1 MTSLRNVLFKAHE
14 AYQKKDF
21 KIAITL
27 AESVVQNH
35 PNDADAR
42 NLLAAAYAS
51 QGRIN
56 DALHAYEKLIEL
68 KPDHAEGFNNMGV
81 ALGQKG
87 LLREAEDAHRKALL
101 INPEYPEALFNLG
114 VVLKQQNRLE
124 EAAKAYSR
132 ALSMKPNYPDASNN
146 LGIVNLELNKTEE
159 ALNNI
164 TRVLTLKSEV
174 AFRGYINL
182 GNILKTQGKL
192 DEAISAYE
200 EAIFLEPEYAP
211 GHYSLGVALKEQGK
225 LPEATEAFSKAISLG
240 PDHYIQSI
248 KLHLQAQMCD
258 WSDFEHDKTQ
268 LTELGVSHEFIT
280 PFSVLSLEDS
290 AERHRLRSEVF
301 TRARY
306 NHQPISEI
314 PKPDKKP
321 NRIRIGYFSSDF
333 KEHPVAF
340 LIAGMLEKHNRDQF
354 EVFGYSIKKTKDGPF
369 KQRLMKAFDVF
380 DDVSSMSDKDVA
392 LLARQDQIDIAIDL
406 NGHTED
412 ARTAIFAHRAAPLQ
426 ISYLGYPGT
435 MGADFID
442 YIIADHM
449 LIPTEHQRFFS
460 EKVIYLPNHYQAQDD
475 ISPIAKNAPSRSQLG
490 LPEEGFVFCGINNTY
505 KITPSEFNVWMRLLQ
520 AQKGSVLW
528 LLESNEWAGVN
539 LKKEAAARGI
549 DPNRLVFAKRT
560 AHDTYLA
567 QLKHADL
574 FLDTFNYNAG
584 ATASNALWAG
594 LPVLTKCGESYTA
607 RMASSLLTSIGLPEL
622 ITTSEAEYEA
632 RALELANNPEQLKGL
647 KHKLATHRET
657 HPLFDTAL
665 FTKHIEDGY
674 QQAYQNYFDD
684 KKPENIFVSAGN
696 EADLSRPSNIQA
708 TRPKTQIQE
717 AYMDVTDLDVPES
730 GLDQALIDQLLH
742 LHTAGKYQSAIDRA
756 QSLLELYPNSYEL
769 WQILA
774 YSSLKIQKLDQ
785 AIIAYKMAAT
795 LNPGNAS

>member
-1 MTSLRNVLFKAHE
+1 MDVTDLDVPESGLDQALIDQLLHLHTAGKYQSAIDRAQSLLE
-14 AYQKKDF
+14 LY
-21 KIAITL
+21 
-27 AESVVQNH
+27 
-35 PNDADAR
+35 PN
-42 NLLAAAYAS
+42 S
-51 QGRIN
+51 
-56 DALHAYEKLIEL
+56 YELWQIL
-68 KPDHAEGFNNMGV
+68 
-81 ALGQKG
+81 
-87 LLREAEDAHRKALL
+87 
-101 INPEYPEALFNLG
+101 
-114 VVLKQQNRLE
+114 
-124 EAAKAYSR
+124 AYSSLKIQR
-132 ALSMKPNYPDASNN
+132 LDQAIIAYKM
-146 LGIVNLELNKTEE
+146 VVTLNPGN
-159 ALNNI
+159 AVDLN
-164 TRVLTLKSEV
+164 
-174 AFRGYINL
+174 
-182 GNILKTQGKL
+182 
-192 DEAISAYE
+192 
-200 EAIFLEPEYAP
+200 
-211 GHYSLGVALKEQGK
+211 SLGVAFKEKGDINNAIRSYLAAIDIDPEYANASYNLALVLTEKNEITKSISWYEKAIKLGLNSEDQVMCQLFLATAYAAQSRHRDAITIINKALSTNPGHKLLSINKSAYLRLLGQPLEATNTLKE
-225 LPEATEAFSKAISLG
+225 LLSSIG
-240 PDHYIQSI
+240 PDHYIQSM

-258 WSDFEHDKTQ
+258 WSDFEHDKAP
-268 LTELGVSHEFIT
+268 LTELGISHEFIT

-369 KQRLMKAFDVF
+369 KQRLIKAFDVF

-406 NGHTED
+406 NGHTQD

-490 LPEEGFVFCGINNTY
+490 LPEEGFVFCGINNAY

-684 KKPENIFVSAGN
+684 KKPENIFVSAKSK
-696 EADLSRPSNIQA
+696 ACS
-708 TRPKTQIQE
+708 
-717 AYMDVTDLDVPES
+717 
-730 GLDQALIDQLLH
+730 
-742 LHTAGKYQSAIDRA
+742 
-756 QSLLELYPNSYEL
+756 
-769 WQILA
+769 
-774 YSSLKIQKLDQ
+774 
-785 AIIAYKMAAT
+785 
-795 LNPGNAS
+795 NPG

>member
-1 MTSLRNVLFKAHE
+1 M
-14 AYQKKDF
+14 
-21 KIAITL
+21 
-27 AESVVQNH
+27 
-35 PNDADAR
+35 
-42 NLLAAAYAS
+42 
-51 QGRIN
+51 
-56 DALHAYEKLIEL
+56 
-68 KPDHAEGFNNMGV
+68 
-81 ALGQKG
+81 
-87 LLREAEDAHRKALL
+87 
-101 INPEYPEALFNLG
+101 
-114 VVLKQQNRLE
+114 
-124 EAAKAYSR
+124 
-132 ALSMKPNYPDASNN
+132 
-146 LGIVNLELNKTEE
+146 
-159 ALNNI
+159 
-164 TRVLTLKSEV
+164 
-174 AFRGYINL
+174 
-182 GNILKTQGKL
+182 
-192 DEAISAYE
+192 
-200 EAIFLEPEYAP
+200 
-211 GHYSLGVALKEQGK
+211 
-225 LPEATEAFSKAISLG
+225 
-240 PDHYIQSI
+240 

-258 WSDFEHDKTQ
+258 WSDFEHDKVP
-268 LTELGVSHEFIT
+268 LTELGVSQEFIA
-280 PFSVLSLEDS
+280 PFTALSLEDS

-301 TRARY
+301 SRARY
-306 NHQPISEI
+306 NHHQPISEI

-412 ARTAIFAHRAAPLQ
+412 SRTAIFAHRAAPLQ

-684 KKPENIFVSAGN
+684 KKPENIFVSAKSKACSN
-696 EADLSRPSNIQA
+696 PS
-708 TRPKTQIQE
+708 
-717 AYMDVTDLDVPES
+717 
-730 GLDQALIDQLLH
+730 
-742 LHTAGKYQSAIDRA
+742 
-756 QSLLELYPNSYEL
+756 
-769 WQILA
+769 
-774 YSSLKIQKLDQ
+774 
-785 AIIAYKMAAT
+785 
-795 LNPGNAS
+795 

>member
-1 MTSLRNVLFKAHE
+1 MDVTDLDVPESGLDQALIDQLLHLHE
-14 AYQKKDF
+14 AGKYQS
-21 KIAITL
+21 AIDRAQSL
-27 AESVVQNH
+27 LELY
-35 PNDADAR
+35 PN
-42 NLLAAAYAS
+42 S
-51 QGRIN
+51 
-56 DALHAYEKLIEL
+56 YELWQIL
-68 KPDHAEGFNNMGV
+68 
-81 ALGQKG
+81 
-87 LLREAEDAHRKALL
+87 
-101 INPEYPEALFNLG
+101 
-114 VVLKQQNRLE
+114 
-124 EAAKAYSR
+124 AYSSLKIQR
-132 ALSMKPNYPDASNN
+132 LDQAIIAYKM
-146 LGIVNLELNKTEE
+146 VVTLNPGN
-159 ALNNI
+159 AVDLN
-164 TRVLTLKSEV
+164 
-174 AFRGYINL
+174 
-182 GNILKTQGKL
+182 
-192 DEAISAYE
+192 
-200 EAIFLEPEYAP
+200 
-211 GHYSLGVALKEQGK
+211 SLGVAFKEKGDINNAIRSYLAAIDIDPEYANASYNLALVLTEKNEITKSISWYEKAIKLGLNSEDQVQCQLNLASAYAAQSRHRDAITVINKALSTNPGHKALSIKKSDYLMLLGQLLEATNTLKE
-225 LPEATEAFSKAISLG
+225 SLSSIG
-240 PDHYIQSI
+240 PDHYIQSM

-258 WSDFEHDKTQ
+258 WSEFEHDKAP
-268 LTELGVSHEFIT
+268 LTELGVSQEFIA
-280 PFSVLSLEDS
+280 PFTALSLEDS

-306 NHQPISEI
+306 NHQPISGI

-333 KEHPVAF
+333 KGHPVAF

-369 KQRLMKAFDVF
+369 KQRLIKAFDVF

-406 NGHTED
+406 NGHTQD
-412 ARTAIFAHRAAPLQ
+412 HRTAIFAYRAAPLQ

-696 EADLSRPSNIQA
+696 EDKPP
-708 TRPKTQIQE
+708 TF
-717 AYMDVTDLDVPES
+717 
-730 GLDQALIDQLLH
+730 
-742 LHTAGKYQSAIDRA
+742 
-756 QSLLELYPNSYEL
+756 L
-769 WQILA
+769 W
-774 YSSLKIQKLDQ
+774 
-785 AIIAYKMAAT
+785 
-795 LNPGNAS
+795 

>member
-1 MTSLRNVLFKAHE
+1 MDVTDLDVPESGLDQALIDQLLHLHTAGKYQSAIDRAQSLLE
-14 AYQKKDF
+14 LY
-21 KIAITL
+21 
-27 AESVVQNH
+27 
-35 PNDADAR
+35 PN
-42 NLLAAAYAS
+42 S
-51 QGRIN
+51 
-56 DALHAYEKLIEL
+56 YELWQIL
-68 KPDHAEGFNNMGV
+68 
-81 ALGQKG
+81 
-87 LLREAEDAHRKALL
+87 
-101 INPEYPEALFNLG
+101 
-114 VVLKQQNRLE
+114 
-124 EAAKAYSR
+124 AYSSLKIQR
-132 ALSMKPNYPDASNN
+132 LDQAIIAYKM
-146 LGIVNLELNKTEE
+146 VVTLNPGN
-159 ALNNI
+159 AVDLN
-164 TRVLTLKSEV
+164 
-174 AFRGYINL
+174 
-182 GNILKTQGKL
+182 
-192 DEAISAYE
+192 
-200 EAIFLEPEYAP
+200 
-211 GHYSLGVALKEQGK
+211 SLGVAFKEKGDINNAIRSYLAAIDIDPEYANASYNLALVLTEKNEITKSISWYEKAIKLGLNSEDQVMCQLFLATAYAAQSRHRDAITIINKALSTNPGHKLLSINKSAYLRLLGQPLEATNTLKEW
-225 LPEATEAFSKAISLG
+225 LSSIG
-240 PDHYIQSI
+240 PDHYIQSM

-412 ARTAIFAHRAAPLQ
+412 SRTAIFAHRAAPLQ

-449 LIPTEHQRFFS
+449 LIPTEHQKFFS

-684 KKPENIFVSAGN
+684 KKPENIFVSAKSK
-696 EADLSRPSNIQA
+696 ACS
-708 TRPKTQIQE
+708 
-717 AYMDVTDLDVPES
+717 
-730 GLDQALIDQLLH
+730 
-742 LHTAGKYQSAIDRA
+742 
-756 QSLLELYPNSYEL
+756 
-769 WQILA
+769 
-774 YSSLKIQKLDQ
+774 
-785 AIIAYKMAAT
+785 
-795 LNPGNAS
+795 NPG